1 MRGRKLKI
9 QVFLSWMAS
18 DPQRR
23 ANYTA
28 AKRRLTTKEQK
39 MYQDKGIIPKDTDSA
54 KLPKRDS
61 VDTEILED

>member
-1 MRGRKLKI
+1 MRGRQLKM

-28 AKRRLTTKEQK
+28 AKRSLTNKEQRT
-39 MYQDKGIIPKDTDSA
+39 YQQKGIIPKEEN
-54 KLPKRDS
+54 
-61 VDTEILED
+61 EILED

>member
-18 DPQRR
+18 DEQRR

-28 AKRRLTTKEQK
+28 AKRRLTNKEQK
-39 MYQDKGIIPKDTDSA
+39 MYQEKGIIPKDTD
-54 KLPKRDS
+54 
-61 VDTEILED
+61 TENLED

>member
-1 MRGRKLKI
+1 MRGRQLKI
-9 QVFLSWMAS
+9 QAFLSWMAS

-39 MYQDKGIIPKDTDSA
+39 MYQQKGIIPKDTD
-54 KLPKRDS
+54 
-61 VDTEILED
+61 TEILD

>member
-1 MRGRKLKI
+1 MRGRQLKM

-28 AKRRLTTKEQK
+28 AKRRLTTKEQR
-39 MYQDKGIIPKDTDSA
+39 MYQDKGIIPKDTD
-54 KLPKRDS
+54 
-61 VDTEILED
+61 TENLED

>member
-28 AKRRLTTKEQK
+28 AKRRLTTKEQR
-39 MYQDKGIIPKDTDSA
+39 MYQDKGIIPKDTD
-54 KLPKRDS
+54 
-61 VDTEILED
+61 TENLED